1 MTAIK
6 EWFSMLSF
14 GNTKR
19 YRNITLW
26 FLFDS
31 IAATIPYGIAVMAI
45 YYLLL
50 PIGAGNIQMQT
61 KPLWILVGIL
71 LIQFISYFFIR
82 KKSYIDSCVGMS
94 ETMKRSRIDMGEHL
108 RILPMGFF
116 DKRDAG
122 DLSTVLLRDY
132 TTVENLAEQ
141 FAPQMTVT
149 IGRLLLSAVMLGVF
163 DIRMTLAMF
172 LVIPLALPFAW
183 MSYRRMKD
191 SSQEL
196 SQAQQSVSSNILEY
210 VEGIQTLK
218 AYNMAG
224 EHFIALKESFEKQR
238 TSSIAIETRAA
249 SPISVVGR
257 IILNLGIAL
266 VMLLGGILM
275 TKGSLHPFYYIAFMV
290 MTLSVYEPVSTLFVF
305 IADFSRSKRSGDR
318 IREIFDERPL
328 PEPEDTIERAVYKD
342 AQFCPVRNADST
354 ITLERVSFAYGDVD
368 VIQDLT
374 IQFPEKQ
381 VTALVGPS
389 GSGKSTITKLIARFW
404 DADKGRVL
412 IGGVP
417 VTHMKTDEVL
427 AKVAIVF
434 QDVYLFHDSIEANI
448 RMGKSNA
455 TREEVIDAAKKAA
468 CHDFIL
474 SLPQGYDTMVGEGG
488 STLSGGEKQRI
499 SIARALLK
507 DAPIV
512 LLDEATAAL
521 DSENEVLIQR
531 AISSLVEKKT
541 VVVVAH
547 RLQSICNADQIVVLD
562 QGRIIEHGSHKELL
576 EAAGMYAHL
585 WEEQSHAGNWRI

>member
-1 MTAIK
+1 
-6 EWFSMLSF
+6 
-14 GNTKR
+14 
-19 YRNITLW
+19 
-26 FLFDS
+26 
-31 IAATIPYGIAVMAI
+31 
-45 YYLLL
+45 
-50 PIGAGNIQMQT
+50 
-61 KPLWILVGIL
+61 
-71 LIQFISYFFIR
+71 
-82 KKSYIDSCVGMS
+82 
-94 ETMKRSRIDMGEHL
+94 HL

-183 MSYRRMKD
+183 MSYRRMKA

-224 EHFIALKESFEKQR
+224 EHFAALKESFEKQR
-238 TSSIAIETRAA
+238 KSSIAIETRAA

-257 IILNLGIAL
+257 IILNLGIAF

-318 IREIFDERPL
+318 IREIFDEKPL
-328 PEPEDTIERAVYKD
+328 PEPAAYAD
-342 AQFCPVRNADST
+342 AQFCPAGTADST
-354 ITLERVSFAYGDVD
+354 ISLEHVSFAYGDVD
-368 VIQDLT
+368 VLHDLT

-412 IGGVP
+412 IGGIP

-434 QDVYLFHDSIEANI
+434 QDVYLFHDTIEANI

-531 AISSLVEKKT
+531 AISSLVEEKT